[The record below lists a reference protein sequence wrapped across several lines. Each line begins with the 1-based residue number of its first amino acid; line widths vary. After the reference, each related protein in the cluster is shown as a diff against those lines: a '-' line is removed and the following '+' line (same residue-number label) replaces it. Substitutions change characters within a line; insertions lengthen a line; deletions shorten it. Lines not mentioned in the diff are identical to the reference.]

1 MKEDEK
7 NKYITLDENYYWNHT
22 CVFNIIFYVKKK
34 KEKKKHISLTIHN
47 SFVTVKSLPILRVLH
62 IPFRDKYETTRNA

>member
-34 KEKKKHISLTIHN
+34 KKKKSTYL
-47 SFVTVKSLPILRVLH
+47 
-62 IPFRDKYETTRNA
+62 

>member
-34 KEKKKHISLTIHN
+34 KKKKAHIFNYTQLVRNCKI
-47 SFVTVKSLPILRVLH
+47 FADP
-62 IPFRDKYETTRNA
+62 TRFAYSISR